1 MSTTSK
7 KVSEFLNL
15 DSIPTKLTQSWNI
28 IGGKKYGEAKLKEID
43 EYMLKNKLRYSQRDP
58 GRYPPILEPIKDD
71 NKSSSSSS
79 TVVGLPSIKNVLD
92 KVVPVGGVSSSS
104 SSSNTN
110 FDIEASTTKTSNV
123 GSVVSV
129 PIVDTPVVEKIVAK
143 KKRSVLD
150 LSADD
155 LKGKRYD
162 DNELILMMMM
172 IIY

>member
-79 TVVGLPSIKNVLD
+79 STVVGLPSIKNVLD

-104 SSSNTN
+104 NTN
-110 FDIEASTTKTSNV
+110 FDIKTSTAKTSNV

-162 DNELILMMMM
+162 SNELILMMMIM
-172 IIY
+172 

>member
-43 EYMLKNKLRYSQRDP
+43 EYKLKTKLRYSQKDP
-58 GRYPPILEPIKDD
+58 ESSLSVLEPIKDD
-71 NKSSSSSS
+71 NKRSSSSS
-79 TVVGLPSIKNVLD
+79 TDVNLPSIKNVLD

-104 SSSNTN
+104 SSNTN
-110 FDIEASTTKTSNV
+110 FDIEASTTETSNV
-123 GSVVSV
+123 GSVASV

-162 DNELILMMMM
+162 DNELILMMMIM
-172 IIY
+172 

>member
-7 KVSEFLNL
+7 KVSKFLNL

-43 EYMLKNKLRYSQRDP
+43 EYKLKTKLRYSQKDP
-58 GRYPPILEPIKDD
+58 ESSLSILEPIKDD
-71 NKSSSSSS
+71 NKSSSSSSSSSS

-92 KVVPVGGVSSSS
+92 KVVPVGGGS

-110 FDIEASTTKTSNV
+110 FDIEASTAKTSNV
-123 GSVVSV
+123 GSVASV
-129 PIVDTPVVEKIVAK
+129 PIVDTPVVEKIVVK
-143 KKRSVLD
+143 NKRSVLD
-150 LSADD
+150 FSADD

-162 DNELILMMMM
+162 DNEVILMMMIM
-172 IIY
+172 

>member
-79 TVVGLPSIKNVLD
+79 STVVGLPSIKNVLD

-104 SSSNTN
+104 NTN
-110 FDIEASTTKTSNV
+110 FDIKTSTAKTSNV

-172 IIY
+172 IM

>member
-7 KVSEFLNL
+7 KVSKFLNL

-79 TVVGLPSIKNVLD
+79 STVVGLPSIKNVLD

-104 SSSNTN
+104 NTN
-110 FDIEASTTKTSNV
+110 FDIKTSTAKTSNV

-172 IIY
+172 IMY

>member
-43 EYMLKNKLRYSQRDP
+43 EYKLKTKLRYSQKDP
-58 GRYPPILEPIKDD
+58 VSSLSILEPIKDD
-71 NKSSSSSS
+71 NKSSSSSSS

-92 KVVPVGGVSSSS
+92 KVVPVGSSSS

-123 GSVVSV
+123 GSVASV

-162 DNELILMMMM
+162 DNEVILMMMIM
-172 IIY
+172 

>member
-1 MSTTSK
+1 
-7 KVSEFLNL
+7 
-15 DSIPTKLTQSWNI
+15 
-28 IGGKKYGEAKLKEID
+28 
-43 EYMLKNKLRYSQRDP
+43 MLKNKLRYSQRDP

-71 NKSSSSSS
+71 NKSNSSSS

-92 KVVPVGGVSSSS
+92 KVVPVG

-110 FDIEASTTKTSNV
+110 FDIKTSTAKTSNV
-123 GSVVSV
+123 GSVASL

-162 DNELILMMMM
+162 DNELILMMMIM
-172 IIY
+172 Y

>member
-1 MSTTSK
+1 
-7 KVSEFLNL
+7 
-15 DSIPTKLTQSWNI
+15 
-28 IGGKKYGEAKLKEID
+28 
-43 EYMLKNKLRYSQRDP
+43 
-58 GRYPPILEPIKDD
+58 
-71 NKSSSSSS
+71 
-79 TVVGLPSIKNVLD
+79 
-92 KVVPVGGVSSSS
+92 VPVGVVSSS

-110 FDIEASTTKTSNV
+110 FDIEASTTETSNV

-162 DNELILMMMM
+162 DNELILMIM
-172 IIY
+172 